1 MAKPNGCK
9 EHFWK
14 EKGCK
19 YCEALQSGVAHCS
32 PANSQRGTGP
42 FSDEEAQKILSF
54 FTEAG
59 MTFELGATYSARGQI
74 AQLLNGCMA
83 LLAHVERDSLA

>member
-19 YCEALQSGVAHCS
+19 DCEALQSGVAHCS
-32 PANSQRGTGP
+32 TSNSPIGTGT

-54 FTEAG
+54 FIEAG
-59 MTFELGATYSARGQI
+59 MTFELGATYSAKGQI
-74 AQLLNGCMA
+74 AQLLNGCRA
-83 LLAHVERDSLA
+83 LLAHVERDALA